1 MISFE
6 DPLKRKTA
14 GLLTPVRRLLNGE
27 PAHDARVYL
36 LFAGKLAS
44 KKKISAALAAY
55 GAAAPLQFKAGD
67 AAGALRT
74 AKLLLCFPEGGLLGA
89 GLALDAA
96 QEILAAGGAE
106 TALAIAFETQKRRFV
121 PDNAPDVFEKICAV
135 IGERTGLSAVRRLYA
150 RALRVSPGEP
160 LYRYHLGLFCGR
172 FGDRAAMRKELSAFL
187 SCPGDARPV
196 ERYVAALMHDDYM
209 SAVRTAEK
217 IIDAPENNYV
227 YSRLWN
233 PWGDRK
239 ALEDA
244 AFVPARLAALET
256 ARFPEGLGFYRDFY
270 RGIFNFFGND
280 RKAALKIFDATPP
293 LPPGRYGWMRFTA
306 GWLKLYG
313 CDYDG
318 ARREFE
324 TASRCRI
331 NIHAARGRLAEIAAC
346 RGRLAEALSIFAELK
361 ADGKDLGSKY
371 AWEGQLRLFAGDW
384 KGALKCLESGIKYGD
399 DAAYCW
405 RGAARFKLGD
415 PGGALRDL
423 DYCLCLF
430 PTDHEARV
438 WRAEVLREQGE
449 ADKALAELDHILRRA
464 GDYDM
469 ALLNRAIIYAG
480 KGRLEEARR
489 DLTNVDGAILAAAG
503 ADAGGLRPAR
513 ASSKFISKTC
523 RALLDM
529 AKGDRRN
536 DRYFRAMWLAPSRT
550 E

>member
-6 DPLKRKTA
+6 NRLKRRTSD
-14 GLLTPVRRLLNGE
+14 LLIPVRRLLDGD
-27 PAHDARVYL
+27 PGHDARVYL

-44 KKKISAALAAY
+44 KKRTPTALAAY
-55 GAAAPLQFKAGD
+55 GAAVPLQFRAGD
-67 AAGALRT
+67 AAGALET
-74 AKLLLCFPEGGLLGA
+74 AKLLLSLPEGGGLGA

-106 TALAIAFETQKRRFV
+106 TALVIAFATQKRRFV
-121 PDNAPDVFEKICAV
+121 PDNAPNVFEKICAV
-135 IGERTGLSAVRRLYA
+135 IGERKGLPAVRQLYA
-150 RALRVSPGEP
+150 KALRISPGEP

-172 FGDRAAMRKELSAFL
+172 FGDKAAMRKELSAFL

-196 ERYVAALMHDDYM
+196 ERYVAALMRDDYM
-209 SAVRTAEK
+209 SAVLIAES

-239 ALEDA
+239 AMGDA
-244 AFVPARLAALET
+244 AFIPARLAALKT
-256 ARFPEGLGFYRDFY
+256 AQFPKGLEFYRGFY
-270 RGIFNFFGND
+270 RGILNFFGNN
-280 RKAALKIFDATPP
+280 RKAALKKFDAMPP

-306 GWLKLYG
+306 GWLKLYD
-313 CDYDG
+313 CDYGG

-324 TASRCRI
+324 TAARCRFD
-331 NIHAARGRLAEIAAC
+331 IHSARGRLAEIAAC

-361 ADGKDLGSKY
+361 KDGRDLGSKY
-371 AWEGQLRLFAGDW
+371 AWEGQLRLFSGDW
-384 KGALKCLESGIKYGD
+384 KGALNCLESGIEYGD

-415 PGGALRDL
+415 TDGALKDL

-438 WRAEVLREQGE
+438 WRAEILREQGE
-449 ADKALAELDHILRRA
+449 PDRALADLDHILRRA

-480 KGRLEEARR
+480 KGRLEDARR
-489 DLTNVDGAILAAAG
+489 DLARVDGAILAAAG
-503 ADAGGLRPAR
+503 AETGGRQIAR
-513 ASSKFISKTC
+513 ASSIFIRKTC
-523 RALLDM
+523 RALLAM

-536 DRYFRAMWLAPSRT
+536 DRYFRAMWLKSARPK
-550 E
+550 